1 MVTNLDVIVLNDYS
15 LQCDVKVGG
24 NVVNQ
29 TYFTRNLTKVTP
41 NPTGN
46 FIVVGL
52 PGDSTT
58 YMVTHNQQNTNE
70 EIYIVDSVAGVAPTS
85 LLDLALKIGQLIK

>member
-1 MVTNLDVIVLNDYS
+1 MITNIDIIVLNDYS

-24 NVVNQ
+24 NIVNQ
-29 TYFTRNLTKVTP
+29 TYFTRKLTKVTP

-46 FIVVGL
+46 FIIVGL

-58 YMVTHNQQNTNE
+58 YMVTNNQSNSND
-70 EIYIVDSVAGVAPTS
+70 EIYIVDTVDGVAPTS
-85 LLDLALKIGQLIK
+85 LLDLALKIGTLIK